1 MEEQKRSIDCRLLLG
16 LYLVVPAAVGLALI
30 DLAALDGLLGLQYL
44 PREPAHWPFW
54 TVIFGLPHIIASM
67 VTMADREYLT
77 HYQGRLLWPLVA
89 FTGITLAGLLG
100 PQPIGR
106 QLLFVFIAFYTIY
119 HVLSQQLGLTLVMMG
134 MPPSR
139 AFKAWK
145 WLSIFAGFALYTIV
159 YGRGP
164 LGNFSIAGVT
174 LYEALTY
181 GAAMLC
187 AALIVAAIRV
197 SGQARY
203 AIGIWY
209 LWGNVALILSAF
221 LVLELG
227 YTVFV
232 ILMPRVIHDLTAFSV
247 YITHD
252 SNRNRD
258 RPRNLLYRV
267 TRFTGLPP
275 AVMLPVLS
283 LGIAY
288 AMTANRHLLAVN
300 VAIIAISFLHYYME
314 GFIWRGPSPHRAQIA
329 FRRP

>member
-1 MEEQKRSIDCRLLLG
+1 MEENKRAIDCRLLLG
-16 LYLVVPAAVGLALI
+16 LYSVVPAALALAI
-30 DLAALDGLLGLQYL
+30 MDTVALDGFLAHRYL

-67 VTMADREYLT
+67 ITLADREYID
-77 HYQGRLLWPLVA
+77 HYRGRLFWPLTIFA
-89 FTGITLAGLLG
+89 IIAAAGHFG
-100 PQPIGR
+100 PQPIGE
-106 QLLFVFIAFYTIY
+106 QLLFVFLAFYTIY

-134 MPPSR
+134 MPPSP

-145 WLSIFAGFALYTIV
+145 WLAITAGFALYTIV
-159 YGRGP
+159 YGRQP
-164 LGNFSIAGVT
+164 LGNISLGGIS
-174 LYEALTY
+174 LYELLGYT
-181 GAAMLC
+181 AAMLS
-187 AALIVAAIRV
+187 AALVVAAIHV
-197 SGQARY
+197 SGQARH
-203 AIGIWY
+203 AFGVWY

-232 ILMPRVIHDLTAFSV
+232 ILMPRVIHDLTAFAV

-258 RPRNLLYRV
+258 RPRNLLYRM
-267 TRFTGLPP
+267 TRFTRLPP
-275 AVMLPVLS
+275 GILLPLLA

-288 AMTANRHLLAVN
+288 AMTSHQDLAAVN
-300 VAIIAISFLHYYME
+300 MAIIAITLLHYYIE
-314 GFIWRGPSPHRAQIA
+314 GFIWRGPNPHRSQIA